1 MSERRVMIAGV
12 GNIFLGDD
20 GFGVEVAAALSR
32 RRLPVG
38 AEAADFG
45 IRGVH
50 LAYQLLEGY
59 DALVLVDAVDLR
71 EPPGTL
77 GVLEV
82 EADAVGRADGI
93 DAHSLDPA
101 TVLAT
106 LNALGGHL
114 DRVLVLGCQPA
125 TVTEGIGLSTPV
137 SEVVDRAADE
147 AIRLAA
153 ELVLPTEGTECYAG

>member
-1 MSERRVMIAGV
+1 MSDRRVMIAGV

-20 GFGVEVAAALSR
+20 GFGVEVATVLAR
-32 RRLPVG
+32 RRLPAGV
-38 AEAADFG
+38 EAADYG

-59 DALVLVDAVDLR
+59 DALVLVDTVDLR

-82 EADAVGRADGI
+82 DPAALDRSAAI

-106 LNALGGHL
+106 LNALGGCL

-125 TVTEGIGLSTPV
+125 SVAEGMGLSDRV
-137 SEVVDRAADE
+137 SEAVERAADE
-147 AIRLAA
+147 AIRLAV
-153 ELVLPTEGTECYAG
+153 ELLLPTEGTECYAG